1 MSDNETEQA
10 ASGRTIGGGDW
21 TAFLDDTSGQ
31 TYYYNETT
39 GESRWDAPPG
49 FDDGEGD
56 VSAAAVN
63 TDNNSPEAQDDD
75 NDGITKSPQFNV
87 GDDNAEEDVADD
99 GISRSP
105 PMYNE
110 DQSAIEGATE
120 EDKAEQQQEQQQ
132 QVEEE
137 AAVADGEEIGGGWI
151 AYHDAEG
158 RVYYANSETGETQ
171 WERPTVVAVDGDVSK
186 QSDDGEKGAT
196 TSQDDDGQ
204 PKDDMEDE
212 PTMDAAAVAEQFLQG
227 QDAIMEDSVLEH
239 IATLISELGNVA
251 GKKAL
256 QYLVQGYQGDTAM
269 CGLMGLWL
277 AELKSSRAAASSSS
291 GKPRSTATTSSTT
304 DVRENNVI
312 QEGAADAARDV
323 VESVINR
330 LARERFTTNGG
341 DAIMKLTKKQ
351 AAFVDEMIKS
361 DRWRKMLID
370 LSASNKD
377 SKLFMYCLQTISNLG
392 HHREI
397 ANRIDQSDYFGV
409 FNSLLRSELSVAG
422 KLAVAGYDGYRANG
436 KSNESLTSGQIE
448 TLTADLRRTCTATS
462 YTYLYA
468 MVVLQELIQDAKD
481 SNNESLQKACQKWE
495 RLREELEEEMMKPVS
510 TGTTFQ
516 RKRRIDVALAMS
528 DLVQRQRRRIDPTS
542 DEAGNP
548 LPVSSNIAS
557 KNNLA
562 DALDSAIVVMLTKSS
577 LGNQVDKDM
586 AENILKFAYGGSTER
601 IGDLLIKHPFTIT
614 TLLHN
619 LFGTKRIRQLET
631 RLKCAR
637 LIALAVAASERAARS
652 QQEGIT
658 VSNEDS
664 LSQIVLK
671 GSQLCEQVEN
681 MVSFT
686 AIDSVEEGQETSAG
700 RQLSAMC
707 IKYPVIAQGALI
719 WAKELA
725 SNPDFVTTA
734 AYPTLAP
741 CILCLVRIISLH
753 HPLARPAA
761 LELSLIF
768 IGHSNSDISHQK
780 MESIKEQ
787 CLRLMLLLSAQGL
800 CIEVI
805 SAVKDKLRKNG
816 SSELDSALIRYF
828 VSGLL
833 DTVQTPLTVPFCN
846 SFCGL
851 LVERQCVDA
860 LKSQHFEN
868 GRRAQIIQ
876 LINQVETDGK
886 RIDERFWTNVRPM
899 LTAVKSVYSAGEVL
913 N

>member
-1 MSDNETEQA
+1 MSDDDEEEQHHQP
-10 ASGRTIGGGDW
+10 SGRTIGDW
-21 TAFLDDTSGQ
+21 TAFQDDESGQ

-39 GESRWDAPPG
+39 NETTWDAPPG
-49 FDDGEGD
+49 FEEDDHGEEKG
-56 VSAAAVN
+56 AAADDDDVGEEGGGDSDAEN
-63 TDNNSPEAQDDD
+63 DDEDKQQDEQEDDDD
-75 NDGITKSPQFNV
+75 NDGITKSPDFTM
-87 GDDNAEEDVADD
+87 GDGDEVAGEDLPEGWEAILDASSGQYYYYNGKD
-99 GISRSP
+99 G
-105 PMYNE
+105 
-110 DQSAIEGATE
+110 TTTW
-120 EDKAEQQQEQQQ
+120 DKPL
-132 QVEEE
+132 
-137 AAVADGEEIGGGWI
+137 ADGDNNLNQE
-151 AYHDAEG
+151 D
-158 RVYYANSETGETQ
+158 
-171 WERPTVVAVDGDVSK
+171 WERPTVAGDMSK
-186 QSDDGEKGAT
+186 QQSDGEEADTGAAA
-196 TSQDDDGQ
+196 SKHDDHGQ
-204 PKDDMEDE
+204 SKEGE
-212 PTMDAAAVAEQFLQG
+212 QTMDAAAIAEQFLQG

-239 IATLISELGNVA
+239 IASLFNELGNVA
-251 GKKAL
+251 GKKAQ

-277 AELKSSRAAASSSS
+277 AELKSSRAAAV
-291 GKPRSTATTSSTT
+291 GTTRPDAAS
-304 DVRENNVI
+304 ENNDDHDKSVF
-312 QEGAADAARDV
+312 QEGADAARDV

-409 FNSLLRSELSVAG
+409 FNSLLRSELAVVG
-422 KLAVAGYDGYRANG
+422 KLAVAGYHSYRAAGVAEGNSDG
-436 KSNESLTSGQIE
+436 SLTSGQIE
-448 TLTADLRRTCTATS
+448 TLTADLRRSCTATS

-468 MVVLQELIQDAKD
+468 MVVLQELIKDAKA
-481 SNNESLQKACQKWE
+481 SNDKSLQKACQKWE
-495 RLREELEEEMMKPVS
+495 RLREELEETMMKPVS

-542 DEAGNP
+542 DDADSHS
-548 LPVSSNIAS
+548 PVPSNIAS

-562 DALDSAIVVMLTKSS
+562 DVLDSAIVVMLTKTS
-577 LGNQVDKDM
+577 LGNQIDKDM
-586 AENILKFAYGGSTER
+586 AEQILKFAYSGSTER

-637 LIALAVAASERAARS
+637 LVALAVTASERAARS
-652 QQEGIT
+652 QKEDIT

-686 AIDSVEEGQETSAG
+686 AIDSVEEGHETSTG

-719 WAKELA
+719 WAKEL
-725 SNPDFVTTA
+725 SSTSDFVTTA

-787 CLRLMLLLSAQGL
+787 CLRLMLLLSAQGM

-833 DTVQTPLTVPFCN
+833 DTVQPPLTEPFCN
-846 SFCGL
+846 SFGGL

-860 LKSQHFEN
+860 LKSQHFEK

-876 LINQVETDGK
+876 LINQVETQGK
-886 RIDERFWTNVRPM
+886 EARIWTNVQP
-899 LTAVKSVYSAGEVL
+899 LLSTIKSVYSAGEVI

>member
-1 MSDNETEQA
+1 MADDNAEQES
-10 ASGRTIGGGDW
+10 SGRTIGDW
-21 TAFLDDTSGQ
+21 TAFLDDASGQ

-49 FDDGEGD
+49 FDD
-56 VSAAAVN
+56 VN
-63 TDNNSPEAQDDD
+63 DNDDDAKAIDNQEAQGDDI
-75 NDGITKSPQFNV
+75 DGITKSPQFNV
-87 GDDNAEEDVADD
+87 GGDAVDDRSDD
-99 GISRSP
+99 GITRSP
-105 PMYNE
+105 PMYDGGE
-110 DQSAIEGATE
+110 GAIEGGAGEDEGKVSEQDDE
-120 EDKAEQQQEQQQ
+120 E
-132 QVEEE
+132 V
-137 AAVADGEEIGGGWI
+137 AVADGEEIGGEWI
-151 AYHDAEG
+151 AYHDSEG

-171 WERPTVVAVDGDVSK
+171 WERPIVSADGDISN
-186 QSDDGEKGAT
+186 QPDGEEGAT
-196 TSQDDDGQ
+196 GTAASPGDDEQGN
-204 PKDDMEDE
+204 EDKEEE

-239 IATLISELGNVA
+239 IATLINELGNVA
-251 GKKAL
+251 GKKAQ

-277 AELKSSRAAASSSS
+277 AELKSSRAAAL
-291 GKPRSTATTSSTT
+291 GKPRTSVASKNVAH
-304 DVRENNVI
+304 DNNVF
-312 QEGAADAARDV
+312 QEGADAARDV
-323 VESVINR
+323 VESVVNR

-370 LSASNKD
+370 LSASHKD
-377 SKLFMYCLQTISNLG
+377 SKLFMYCLQTMSNLG
-392 HHREI
+392 FHREI

-422 KLAVAGYDGYRANG
+422 KLAVAGYDGYEVAGTPEG
-436 KSNESLTSGQIE
+436 KSSNESLTSGQIE

-468 MVVLQELIQDAKD
+468 MVVLQELIKDAKESKD
-481 SNNESLQKACQKWE
+481 DSLQKACQKWE

-528 DLVQRQRRRIDPTS
+528 DLVQRQRRRLDPTS
-542 DEAGNP
+542 DDAANHLHVP
-548 LPVSSNIAS
+548 SNVAQ

-562 DALDSAIVVMLTKSS
+562 DALDSAIVTMLTKSS

-619 LFGTKRIRQLET
+619 LFGAKRIRQLET

-637 LIALAVAASERAARS
+637 LVALAVTASERASRS
-652 QQEGIT
+652 QQHDIT
-658 VSNEDS
+658 VSNEDA

-671 GSQLCEQVEN
+671 GSQFCEQVEN

-686 AIDSVEEGQETSAG
+686 AIDSVEEGHETSVG
-700 RQLSAMC
+700 RQLSAIC

-741 CILCLVRIISLH
+741 CILCLVRIISIH

-761 LELSLIF
+761 LELSMIF

-833 DTVQTPLTVPFCN
+833 HTVQPPLTVPFCN
-846 SFCGL
+846 SFFGL
-851 LVERQCVDA
+851 LLERQCVDA
-860 LKSQHFEN
+860 LKSQHFAKSRHDE
-868 GRRAQIIQ
+868 ITQ
-876 LINQVETDGK
+876 LVNQVESQGN
-886 RIDERFWTNVRPM
+886 EARFWSNVRPM
-899 LTAVKSVYSAGEVL
+899 LSNVKSVYSAGAVL